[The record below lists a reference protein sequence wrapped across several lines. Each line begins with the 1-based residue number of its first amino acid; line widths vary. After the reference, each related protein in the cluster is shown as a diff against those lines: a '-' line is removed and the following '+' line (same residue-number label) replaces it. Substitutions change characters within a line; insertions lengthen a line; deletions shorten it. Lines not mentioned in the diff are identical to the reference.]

1 MIDSHTVKLIED
13 RFALGKQ
20 KYGHGVKVFT
30 AFTKSPQWGC
40 STWMDMAREE
50 FLDGIIYVAA
60 DYIHTHVNHTRTR
73 TREPDHNDLILTTI
87 KNWEHVESET
97 HREMIR
103 SLAGMIQMQ

>member
-30 AFTKSPQWGC
+30 AFAKSPQWGC

-50 FLDGIIYVAA
+50 FLDAIIYVTA
-60 DYIHTHVNHTRTR
+60 DYIYNYIKPNQVRD
-73 TREPDHNDLILTTI
+73 DHNDLILMTI

-103 SLAGMIQMQ
+103 SLAGMIQMQN